1 MRRLAACLLLLV
13 LPVFVRAADDAA
25 MEPALLVRLKSI
37 QGLIDDAK
45 YVAKLVGQ
53 ANSAEQLEPL
63 AGAWA
68 GDKGL
73 AGTGI
78 DLKRP
83 IYLYAL
89 ATSGGVDSPFA
100 LMIPISD
107 EAAFLKQLDT
117 MHVKLEKDK
126 DGIYTVDLPNS
137 PAPLF
142 FRMANNCLYV
152 TAMDRGHLDSK
163 KLVAPDKLATSN
175 PNQLLGVTLSM
186 DRIPDDVKQMA
197 LGQIEM
203 RLADIKNRKNDNET
217 PEQARSRRQG
227 LDVLAVVVKTV
238 LSEGKSLDFHWN
250 IDQAKD
256 DVSMSFTADAKPGT
270 MMATSIKML
279 GNGKTRFAPAS
290 DSSLHVGLNLAIPDE
305 IRMLINPFLE
315 MGMKDQ
321 VATEKDPQK
330 KAMAGKAIEALWPT
344 LKAGVI
350 DLHLAVGSPNSG
362 GNYNLL
368 TAIGVQG
375 GDKIE
380 STVRELIG
388 KLPETDRAQIKVDA
402 TKVGGV
408 SLHQLKIANLD
419 PEAKRLFGDNAS
431 AWAGIGKTAMML
443 GLGGDASAAF
453 AALTSS
459 EVSKPAP
466 TIVIEGSLS
475 KLASLDKDPVSNTI
489 AAQVFGST
497 PGTDRFRLSLDG
509 GQQLKLSASFKG
521 RGLTFLQQLNEKKNG
536 Q

>member
-1 MRRLAACLLLLV
+1 MRRNAACLLLIV
-13 LPVFVRAADDAA
+13 LPVFARAADDAA
-25 MEPALLVRLKSI
+25 AEPALVVRLKSI
-37 QGLIDDAK
+37 DGLISDAK
-45 YVAKLVGQ
+45 YFANLVGQ

-100 LMIPISD
+100 LMVPISD
-107 EAAFLKQLDT
+107 EAAFLKLLEN
-117 MHVKLEKDK
+117 MHIKFEKDK
-126 DGIYTVDLPNS
+126 DGVYTVDLPNS

-142 FRMANNCLYV
+142 FRLANNCLYV
-152 TAMDRGHLDSK
+152 TAMDRGHLDHK
-163 KLVAPDKLATSN
+163 KLVAPDKMATNN

-203 RLADIKNRKNDNET
+203 RLADIKNRKNDGET
-217 PEQARSRRQG
+217 PDQARSRRQG
-227 LDVLAVVVKTV
+227 LDVLAVVTKTV

-250 IDQAKD
+250 IDRAKD
-256 DVSMSFTADAKPGT
+256 DVSMSFTAEAKPGT
-270 MMATSIKML
+270 MMAASIEML

-290 DSSLHVGLNLAIPDE
+290 DSSLHVGLNFAIPE
-305 IRMLINPFLE
+305 ALRVWMPFLE
-315 MGMKDQ
+315 MGLKDQ
-321 VATEKDPQK
+321 VATQKDPQK
-330 KAMAGKAIEALWPT
+330 KAMAAKAIEALWPT

-380 STVRELIG
+380 STLRELIG
-388 KLPETDRAQIKVDA
+388 KLPETDRAQIKIDA
-402 TKVGGV
+402 TKIGDV
-408 SLHQLKIANLD
+408 SLHQLKIDKLD
-419 PEAKRLFGDNAS
+419 PEAKRLFGNNAS

-443 GLGGDASAAF
+443 GLGGDAAAAF

-459 EVSKPAP
+459 DVLKPAP
-466 TIVIEGSLS
+466 AIVIEGSVS
-475 KLASLDKDPVSNTI
+475 KLASLDKDPVSSTI